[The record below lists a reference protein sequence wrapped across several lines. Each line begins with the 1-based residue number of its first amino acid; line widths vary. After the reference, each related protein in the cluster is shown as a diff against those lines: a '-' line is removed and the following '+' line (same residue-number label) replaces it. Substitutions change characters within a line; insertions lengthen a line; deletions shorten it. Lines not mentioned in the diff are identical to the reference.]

1 MAEELSN
8 SAAGPARAARRS
20 PSLWRLLLHSKIEND
35 TEGFVKDLLQEEAG
49 KLLLQQL
56 LHAAA
61 DSGSLDLLHA
71 GEGSLEA
78 GLRHLPALQLLL
90 QQQQQQQR
98 RPRTAAC
105 SSSSSSTAPPLLLL
119 PAPKAPFRGQM
130 FLCAHRQEDSKDA
143 EFVIKFEN
151 LFPLLG
157 SQFFPPRPHAAPKS
171 SHTERYK
178 SH

>member
-1 MAEELSN
+1 MAEEN
-8 SAAGPARAARRS
+8 SSLAARSARAAKRS

-35 TEGFVKDLLQEEAG
+35 TEGFIRDLLQEEAG
-49 KLLLQQL
+49 KQLLQQL

-90 QQQQQQQR
+90 LQQQQQQR
-98 RPRTAAC
+98 GRAAAG
-105 SSSSSSTAPPLLLL
+105 SSSSSTAPPLLLL

-171 SHTERYK
+171 CHAERYK